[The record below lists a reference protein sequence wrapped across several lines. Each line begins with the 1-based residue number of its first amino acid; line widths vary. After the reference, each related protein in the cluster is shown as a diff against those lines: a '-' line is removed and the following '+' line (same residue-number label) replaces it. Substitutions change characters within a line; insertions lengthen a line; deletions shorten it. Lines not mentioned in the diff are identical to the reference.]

1 MNWIKS
7 VFFIVITCN
16 CLFGYAQPT
25 KDTQTL
31 LEQTDF
37 KTTKYNTV
45 TATTYKKNGV
55 SYVFSGGDGAFINVF
70 KLNASGELLPVGAY
84 ELQNKKGPARGI
96 VASNIKGKDYLFI
109 GNKGANTVEVYSITN
124 SGSLEFVF
132 TVADTSET
140 YLGSVITLK
149 VIHIKNNSYL
159 FVGGLESTPGLSCF
173 KIHKNGKLSHIQSL
187 VDNDLI
193 HTDGIIGMY
202 SHKIN
207 GKTFLFTGGFQDN
220 GISSFEVF
228 NNGNFKNINNIADNT
243 TNRYLTGAYPVNG
256 VTLGDNHYVVV
267 GHRHHK
273 YYKRGN
279 FIKKKDFIF
288 HGDGVS
294 VFKVNAAGELIPH
307 SVLVNDATTKLAG
320 QTRIEILKID
330 DSEALVAVGT
340 RDDNSIQLCKLNA
353 NGVLTPSGVLD
364 TNYPIYY
371 GLASIKINENFFFLS
386 GSVDPKVKKMF
397 AYKVNFKPKNG
408 KKLRHVVNLKY
419 KDAATPK
426 EVNRAVENFVALK
439 NKIPEIIDFEWGI
452 NNSKEGKSKGFTHS
466 FMLTFKDEKALEV
479 YLVHKEHLA
488 LIKNIGS
495 LIDDVFVMDYYTKE

>member
-1 MNWIKS
+1 
-7 VFFIVITCN
+7 
-16 CLFGYAQPT
+16 
-25 KDTQTL
+25 
-31 LEQTDF
+31 
-37 KTTKYNTV
+37 
-45 TATTYKKNGV
+45 
-55 SYVFSGGDGAFINVF
+55 
-70 KLNASGELLPVGAY
+70 
-84 ELQNKKGPARGI
+84 
-96 VASNIKGKDYLFI
+96 
-109 GNKGANTVEVYSITN
+109 
-124 SGSLEFVF
+124 
-132 TVADTSET
+132 
-140 YLGSVITLK
+140 
-149 VIHIKNNSYL
+149 
-159 FVGGLESTPGLSCF
+159 
-173 KIHKNGKLSHIQSL
+173 
-187 VDNDLI
+187 
-193 HTDGIIGMY
+193 MY

-228 NNGNFKNINNIADNT
+228 NNGKFKNINNIADNT

-353 NGVLTPSGVLD
+353 NGVLKPSGVLN

-371 GLASIKINENFFFLS
+371 GLASIKINKNFFFLS
-386 GSVDPKVKKMF
+386 GSVDPKVKK
-397 AYKVNFKPKNG
+397 
-408 KKLRHVVNLKY
+408 
-419 KDAATPK
+419 
-426 EVNRAVENFVALK
+426 
-439 NKIPEIIDFEWGI
+439 DFC
-452 NNSKEGKSKGFTHS
+452 
-466 FMLTFKDEKALEV
+466 V
-479 YLVHKEHLA
+479 
-488 LIKNIGS
+488 
-495 LIDDVFVMDYYTKE
+495 

>member
-7 VFFIVITCN
+7 IFFVIVSCN
-16 CLFGYAQPT
+16 CLLGYAQLT
-25 KDTQTL
+25 KGNLTI
-31 LEQTDF
+31 LEQTDY

-55 SYVFSGGDGAFINVF
+55 NYVFSGGDGAFINVF
-70 KLNASGELLPVGAY
+70 KLNATGELMPVGAY
-84 ELQNKKGPARGI
+84 ELQNKKGPARGL
-96 VASNIKGKDYLFI
+96 VAHNIKGTDYLFV
-109 GNKGANTVEVYSITN
+109 GNKGGNSVEVYSIEDN
-124 SGSLEFVF
+124 GSLQRAFVLN
-132 TVADTSET
+132 DTPET
-140 YLGSVITLK
+140 YLGTVITLK
-149 VIHIKNNSYL
+149 VIHIKNNFYL

-173 KIHKNGKLSHIQSL
+173 KIHKNGKLSHMQSL
-187 VDNDLI
+187 ADDDLI

-207 GKTFLFTGGFQDN
+207 GKTYLITGGFQDN

-243 TNRYLTGAYPVNG
+243 TNRYLTGTYPVNG
-256 VTLGDNHYVVV
+256 VILGGNHYIVV

-294 VFKVNAAGELIPH
+294 VFKVNEAGELIPH
-307 SVLVNDATTKLAG
+307 SVLVNNAATKLAG

-330 DSEALVAVGT
+330 DSEALVAIGT

-353 NGVLTPSGVLD
+353 NGVLKPSGVLD

-371 GLASIKINENFFFLS
+371 GLTSIKIKENFFFLS

-488 LIKNIGS
+488 LINDIGS
-495 LIDDVFVMDYYTKE
+495 LIDDVFVMDYYTTE